1 MEISLRQFHLGKIGH
16 ALSKFSIPV
25 GKSHLPKCKMAR
37 RVAAPIVSGK
47 KKKGLLTTYDFF
59 QPCWL
64 QFYLFTQPF
73 SFTFDFE
80 RFIIINNLVSCD
92 F

>member
-16 ALSKFSIPV
+16 ALLKFSIPV

-47 KKKGLLTTYDFF
+47 KKKRITDHLRFFPTVLAAILFVYTTV
-59 QPCWL
+59 
-64 QFYLFTQPF
+64 QFHF
-73 SFTFDFE
+73 
-80 RFIIINNLVSCD
+80 
-92 F
+92 